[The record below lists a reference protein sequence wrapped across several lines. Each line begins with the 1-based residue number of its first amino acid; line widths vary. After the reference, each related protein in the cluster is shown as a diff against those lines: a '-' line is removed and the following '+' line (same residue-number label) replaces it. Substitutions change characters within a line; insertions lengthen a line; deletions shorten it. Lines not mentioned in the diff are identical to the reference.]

1 MKQRND
7 LERWF
12 QKKKIN
18 FAKEM
23 FEDFSLN
30 LRKFQVFLLVVV
42 AMAGVLFSGSSLG
55 GWGDYSLT
63 PEETARLGE
72 GVDAAFA
79 EDSTLRQ
86 RLEFGQFIES
96 LHNEDFESDQSL
108 INAARRY
115 WNSPDIIEVYPFWPG
130 DEMEYVAANVNSE
143 LASLT
148 LTANTLVTNAFAD
161 RMISV
166 KGYLADPFIHIIY
179 GHTHQNEITKLGYN
193 GYMGGFVIG
202 LDDVWTFT
210 NERYLRMGVA
220 FGYAAGKTVFSGSAV
235 GLGKSAKHDIYTIE
249 LFSAYEFFNDKYLK
263 GDVGVIVGYSCNEDR
278 LHRTDL
284 SSNVFD
290 AKVGSDNIFVGMEIV
305 KNLYAYKGYQF
316 GLWFRGNYSHIAQK
330 GYDESTAA
338 AVGARHISPVN
349 HDFLTTVAGL
359 NIEKEIPDLD
369 RVDKKFTLSLK
380 AGWEWQ
386 AIWKYSDATLSFDN
400 NLGIGKFA
408 PTFRHP
414 SRSAAIISFGASQ
427 KFNVHWSVVGSY
439 IARFNKDIFT
449 HNLSLGAEYSF

>member
-1 MKQRND
+1 MIKN
-7 LERWF
+7 
-12 QKKKIN
+12 
-18 FAKEM
+18 
-23 FEDFSLN
+23 FSLN
-30 LRKFQVFLLVVV
+30 LRKFQAFLIVVLF
-42 AMAGVLFSGSSLG
+42 MAGVLFSGSNLWSLDG
-55 GWGDYSLT
+55 FSLT
-63 PEETARLGE
+63 PAETARLGE

-79 EDSTLRQ
+79 EDSTLQQ
-86 RLEFGQFIES
+86 RLEFGQFIDS

-108 INAARRY
+108 IGAARRY
-115 WNSPDIIEVYPFWPG
+115 WNDDWSDPDIMEVCHFWPG
-130 DEMEYVAANVNSE
+130 GEMEYVAANVNSE

-166 KGYLADPFIHIIY
+166 KGCLADPFIHIIY
-179 GHTHQNEITKLGYN
+179 GHTHQNEIAKLGYN

-210 NERYLRMGVA
+210 NERYLRMGAA
-220 FGYAAGKTVFSGSAV
+220 FGYAAGKTVFSGSAI

-290 AKVGSDNIFVGMEIV
+290 AKVRSDNIFVGIEIV
-305 KNLYAYKGYQF
+305 KNLYAYKGCQF

-338 AVGARHISPVN
+338 AIGARHVSPVN
-349 HDFLTTVAGL
+349 HDFLTTVVGF
-359 NIEKEIPDLD
+359 NIEKEIPDLEQ
-369 RVDKKFTLSLK
+369 VDKKFTLSLK

-439 IARFNKDIFT
+439 IARFNKDIST